1 MENTLEIDAGS
12 ESVIRAG
19 EWEYVLCDPKDVI
32 SFEVDLYR
40 INEDSEARDWYKI
53 ELICTRRLAKKGK

>member
-1 MENTLEIDAGS
+1 MENALEIDSDS
-12 ESVIRAG
+12 EFVIRAG
-19 EWEYVLCDPKDVI
+19 EWEYVLCDPKDIV

-40 INEDSEARDWYKI
+40 INPNSEARDLYKI